1 MSQHVISERASQG
14 TFLGVSAL
22 LFAISAV
29 VTIVWCGSMAA
40 MDMPMPGG
48 WKMSMAWMRMPGQ
61 TWPGAATM
69 FLGMWVVMMVAMM
82 LPSLLPMLWRYRRA
96 VGSTSKG
103 RLGMLTTLV
112 GAGYFFVWTLFGMAV
127 FPLGVALAA
136 AEMQLPTLA
145 RIVPMLVGVSVLIA
159 GALQF
164 TSWKARHLACCREP
178 LAQDLTSPAD
188 VRTAWRHGV
197 YLGFHCSYCCANLT
211 AVLLVIGVMDLRA
224 MALVMAAITMERIA
238 PAGERVARAIGVA
251 VVGIGLFLI
260 VRAASA
266 V

>member
-1 MSQHVISERASQG
+1 MVSVRASHRS
-14 TFLGVSAL
+14 FLGVSAL
-22 LFAISAV
+22 LFAISAA
-29 VTIVWCGSMAA
+29 VTIVWCASMSA

-48 WKMSMAWMRMPGQ
+48 WTMSMAWMRMPGQ

-69 FLGMWVVMMVAMM
+69 FLGMWIVMMVAMM
-82 LPSLLPMLWRYRRA
+82 LPSLLPMLSRYRQA
-96 VGSTSKG
+96 IGSTSKR

-112 GAGYFFVWTLFGMAV
+112 GVGYFFVWTLFGMAV

-145 RIVPMLVGVSVLIA
+145 RTVPVLVGVTVLIA

-178 LAQDLTSPAD
+178 LEQGHALPAD
-188 VRTAWRHGV
+188 ARMAWRHGL
-197 YLGFHCSYCCANLT
+197 YLGLHCSYCCANLT
-211 AVLLVIGVMDLRA
+211 AILLVIGVMDLRT
-224 MALVMAAITMERIA
+224 MALVMAAITIERIA
-238 PAGERVARAIGVA
+238 PAGERVARAIGVII
-251 VVGIGLFLI
+251 VGIGLFLI
-260 VRAASA
+260 VRAASP